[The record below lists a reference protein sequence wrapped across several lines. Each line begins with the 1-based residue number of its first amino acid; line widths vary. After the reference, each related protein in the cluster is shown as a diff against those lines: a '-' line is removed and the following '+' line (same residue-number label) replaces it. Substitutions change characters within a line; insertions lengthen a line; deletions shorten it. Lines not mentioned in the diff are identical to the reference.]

1 MLNKTICCLSDL
13 IYFICSTR
21 HLNTYK
27 KCSGRKIFWT
37 KYFKFTAAFSDS
49 HHHQLQNLFSSC
61 FCLWKEGG
69 ETHETSRVWN
79 AWYQSQSGLSDVKL
93 YTLYLLYTSHKCPCF
108 FLLHIFYNWDWR
120 SKSNWIKL
128 TAAGFIRGKDWTKSN
143 YLIYVHF
150 IFFGGKV
157 LVLLSSLFC
166 KVKAKIFWQNYEF
179 YFLKWLCRL
188 VSNIVQC
195 FSLYSLVK
203 ILCKW

>member
-49 HHHQLQNLFSSC
+49 HHHSSRIYSVRVFVCGRREAKLTKPRESGMLDINPNQAYQMWNFILYIFSIQV
-61 FCLWKEGG
+61 
-69 ETHETSRVWN
+69 TSVRV
-79 AWYQSQSGLSDVKL
+79 
-93 YTLYLLYTSHKCPCF
+93 F

-143 YLIYVHF
+143 YLIYLHF
-150 IFFGGKV
+150 IGKV
-157 LVLLSSLFC
+157 PWC
-166 KVKAKIFWQNYEF
+166 DDK
-179 YFLKWLCRL
+179 
-188 VSNIVQC
+188 
-195 FSLYSLVK
+195 
-203 ILCKW
+203 

>member
-49 HHHQLQNLFSSC
+49 HHHSSRIYSVRVFVC
-61 FCLWKEGG
+61 GAEGG

-93 YTLYLLYTSHKCPCF
+93 YTLYLLYTSHKCPCSF
-108 FLLHIFYNWDWR
+108 FFFTFSIIEIEDQSLIG
-120 SKSNWIKL
+120 SNWQQQ
-128 TAAGFIRGKDWTKSN
+128 D
-143 YLIYVHF
+143 
-150 IFFGGKV
+150 
-157 LVLLSSLFC
+157 LL
-166 KVKAKIFWQNYEF
+166 E
-179 YFLKWLCRL
+179 
-188 VSNIVQC
+188 
-195 FSLYSLVK
+195 VK
-203 ILCKW
+203 IKQRIII